1 MAAAKLWGKSNYDR
15 LNPFT
20 ISMAHPDPMVA
31 MLSGKGEV
39 DSHFASLPI
48 YYEELE
54 QPGIHLVLKSY
65 DAIGGRYTNGVL
77 NTTTKFHNANPIVNN
92 AVLDAFKEAVDFI

>member
-1 MAAAKLWGKSNYDR
+1 MAAAKLWGKSNDDR

-39 DSHFASLPI
+39 DSHCAS
-48 YYEELE
+48 
-54 QPGIHLVLKSY
+54 
-65 DAIGGRYTNGVL
+65 
-77 NTTTKFHNANPIVNN
+77 
-92 AVLDAFKEAVDFI
+92 